1 MRRRFRLSLL
11 ALSFVLALAPRAP
24 AQDED
29 PTFTTPTF
37 TTIDPPDSDGTFTTA
52 LDVNSAGDIV
62 GLYSTPD
69 GHRHGFL
76 RSKDGLFTRIDFP
89 GGSITNADGINPRG
103 DIVGHTLVKGKRHG
117 YLRKKNGE
125 FTQIDFPG
133 AAATLAVGI
142 NPRGDIVG
150 HYCIVTPPQC
160 LNGNKNAH
168 GFLLSAHGDLLSRG
182 EFTTIDV
189 PGALESQA
197 YKINSRGQ
205 IVGSYFGADG
215 SSHIFLLSEG
225 EFTTIDAPG
234 AVETPNGGTSAGISP
249 RGDIVSSYCAALP
262 LPCKVENVR
271 GFLLSEGEFTAIDV
285 PGAIGTGATGIN
297 ARGDIVGFYNPDASH
312 YLGFLRTARERDEH
326 DEQ

>member
-11 ALSFVLALAPRAP
+11 AISFVLALVPRAP
-24 AQDED
+24 AQGED
-29 PTFTTPTF
+29 PTFTPTF
-37 TTIDPPDSDGTFTTA
+37 TTIDPPDSDGTLTTA
-52 LDVNSAGDIV
+52 IDINSAGDIV
-62 GLYSTPD
+62 GLYRTPD
-69 GHRHGFL
+69 GHRYGFL
-76 RSKDGLFTRIDFP
+76 RSKDGLFTKIDFP
-89 GGSITNADGINPRG
+89 GSSVTNADSINPSG
-103 DIVGHTLVKGKRHG
+103 EIVGHTLVKGKRHG

-133 AAATLAVGI
+133 AAATLALGI
-142 NPRGDIVG
+142 NSRGDIVG

-160 LNGNKNAH
+160 LNGNRNAH
-168 GFLLSAHGDLLSRG
+168 GFLLREGS
-182 EFTTIDV
+182 FTTIDV
-189 PGALESQA
+189 PGALETQA

-205 IVGSYFGADG
+205 IVGSFFDAAGN
-215 SSHIFLLSEG
+215 SHIFLFSDD
-225 EFTTIDAPG
+225 EFTTIDVPG
-234 AVETPNGGTSAGISP
+234 AVQTPTVGTSVGINS

-285 PGAIGTGATGIN
+285 PGAIGMGAAGIN
-297 ARGDIVGFYNPDASH
+297 ARGDIVGFYNPDASR